1 MSGDPAIDPGNSV
14 ANGSFV
20 FWYAV
25 CSKIPRFIHTSAMN
39 PDSTLKKGENTMT
52 IWKDFVKNDPSMSQT
67 EMGRENPLPAETAS
81 APSPTRKPAADPK
94 ESVIGAGLAIEGKI
108 EGEGDIRIAGSFK
121 GDVRV
126 KGNLTVDSGA
136 HISAEISAD
145 IVTVGGQVEGNIN
158 ASTQVKLL
166 ESGQL
171 VGDLKAKSLTV
182 AAGSRMRGR
191 VEFGW
196 DEQETKKIELNVV
209 KKVENRPAL

>member
-1 MSGDPAIDPGNSV
+1 
-14 ANGSFV
+14 
-20 FWYAV
+20 
-25 CSKIPRFIHTSAMN
+25 
-39 PDSTLKKGENTMT
+39 MT
-52 IWKDFVKNDPSMSQT
+52 IWKDLARTDPSGNPLET
-67 EMGRENPLPAETAS
+67 PRENPSPSGTAS
-81 APSPTRKPAADPK
+81 AASPARHPLADAK
-94 ESVIGAGLAIEGKI
+94 ESIIGTGLTIEGKI
-108 EGEGDIRIAGSFK
+108 DGEGDVRIAGSFK

-126 KGNLTVDSGA
+126 KGNLTIESGA

-145 IVTVGGQVEGNIN
+145 TVTVGGHVEGNIN

-196 DEQETKKIELNVV
+196 DEQEMKKVEFNVV
-209 KKVENRPAL
+209 KKADNRPAV